1 HCMKLEAART
11 DTGLAAYFRLLRYV
25 KPYSGY
31 FALSILGFLIFG
43 ATEPAQ
49 AKLLGMMIA
58 AIQNKDA
65 DARFYM
71 PAALIGLY
79 IIRGIGSFLGAYFL
93 AQVSTRL
100 VNDLRIA
107 TFNHVIRLPTSFY
120 DDNNSGHIIARIVFN
135 TSQVTGAATDALKI
149 IIREGLTVAFLIG
162 YVFYL
167 NWKMSLVF
175 IVIAPIIGLISSQVG
190 KRLRK
195 LSVKLQDSVAEI
207 TQVCNEAISG
217 HRVVRTFG
225 GEQYEMNRFRTVSK
239 SNLGRTLKMVRTAA
253 MNTPITQLVV
263 ISAMGF

>member
-1 HCMKLEAART
+1 
-11 DTGLAAYFRLLRYV
+11 
-25 KPYSGY
+25 
-31 FALSILGFLIFG
+31 
-43 ATEPAQ
+43 
-49 AKLLGMMIA
+49 
-58 AIQNKDA
+58 
-65 DARFYM
+65 
-71 PAALIGLY
+71 
-79 IIRGIGSFLGAYFL
+79 GAYFL

-263 ISAMGF
+263 ISAMGFIVFLILQPNFLGQMTAESYVAYLTSLALLPKPLRQLSEVNGVIQRGIAAAESVFEILDQPQEKNTGTQQTTRLQGKIDIQNLTHQ